1 MAGNGS
7 RTSDSASASRWGA
20 VEYLQFLI
28 SGDMGGSAR
37 AGVVG
42 DKGDMRESMDPAG
55 ELA

>member
-28 SGDMGGSAR
+28 SGDVGGSAR

-42 DKGDMRESMDPAG
+42 DKGDMRESMEPAG